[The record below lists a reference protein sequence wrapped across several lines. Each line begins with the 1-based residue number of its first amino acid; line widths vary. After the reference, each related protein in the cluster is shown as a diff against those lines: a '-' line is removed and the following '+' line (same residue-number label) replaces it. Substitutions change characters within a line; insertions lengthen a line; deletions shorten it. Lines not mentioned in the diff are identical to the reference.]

1 MNSVH
6 EPGPNG
12 DSETIP
18 SRKIRSKTKPGARA
32 PSWPAQVLTG
42 ARMATR
48 GRSYCGRVPIVS
60 WSRPWPCRGLHGRV
74 VVCMAVS
81 WPAWP
86 YRRPPLGRVAA
97 PRAQRPLCA
106 LCRAPVRLR
115 PAPVSCRRHNARPCR
130 RCCGCIAIQP
140 CPFPLLPCHNTPGC
154 IAIQPCLLQPF
165 SRNTVN
171 CIAIQFTTYPAS
183 PPNAIHFTPLN
194 CIAIQF
200 LSQPSRLY
208 CNTLQCIATQFQP
221 SKLPSLQYKP
231 LYCNTKILIPAF

>member
-1 MNSVH
+1 MNRVQTVTQKQYRVEKLGRKPSQVQEH
-6 EPGPNG
+6 PAGPAG
-12 DSETIP
+12 TP
-18 SRKIRSKTKPGARA
+18 RCALAR
-32 PSWPAQVLTG
+32 PG
-42 ARMATR
+42 ARMAAR
-48 GRSYCGRVPIVS
+48 RRWYRGRVPTVS
-60 WSRPWPCRGLHGRV
+60 WLRPWPCHGLHGRIAGPLS
-74 VVCMAVS
+74 AVS
-81 WPAWP
+81 QCRAPSAP
-86 YRRPPLGRVAA
+86 CARP
-97 PRAQRPLCA
+97 
-106 LCRAPVRLR
+106 CRAPVRLR
-115 PAPVSCRRHNARPCR
+115 PVHVPCRRHNARPCR
-130 RCCGCIAIQP
+130 RCSGYIAIQP

-183 PPNAIHFTPLN
+183 PPIAIHFTPLN

-231 LYCNTKILIPAF
+231 LYCNTKTLIPAF